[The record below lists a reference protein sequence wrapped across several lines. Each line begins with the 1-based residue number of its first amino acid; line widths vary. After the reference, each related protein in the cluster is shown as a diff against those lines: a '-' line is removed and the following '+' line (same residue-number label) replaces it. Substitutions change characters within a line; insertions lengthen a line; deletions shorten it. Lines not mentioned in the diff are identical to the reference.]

1 MWVRSEAR
9 SVRASV
15 LSFCPASL
23 PPAVLMVGGRLQQLR
38 EADAWAGK
46 NAAPTHPVPV
56 HHSVLAPC
64 PPQVIFTPRWPRLG
78 DLPPLP
84 SHCQRLG
91 SDGCLL
97 IGVSRGQVW
106 TGTDFSGPGSLR
118 TRAQRSGRRRG
129 LGLPSARPSSLLRK
143 PRPRQHPA
151 GDPGAAPRPLPPGSE
166 AASGTT
172 VPRDPLPNRLA
183 HADCLAAPSISHP
196 ATGRRLLTALNGQSR
211 ERGGGSSPS
220 RSTAVGEAW
229 RDAKGVGSSERS
241 ERWQA
246 GPPRNDDLGQ
256 RPRFAQK
263 ALVPATPVAA
273 PTRPG
278 PGGPRPAPVSNWLPR
293 DTWGKEA
300 WT

>member
-1 MWVRSEAR
+1 
-9 SVRASV
+9 
-15 LSFCPASL
+15 
-23 PPAVLMVGGRLQQLR
+23 MVGGRLQQLR

-78 DLPPLP
+78 DLP

-166 AASGTT
+166 AASGLT

-220 RSTAVGEAW
+220 RSTAVETGMQESRSRRRRVGLRPRKAQHP
-229 RDAKGVGSSERS
+229 GVLDQRGAATCGDPS
-241 ERWQA
+241 ERWKELS
-246 GPPRNDDLGQ
+246 P
-256 RPRFAQK
+256 
-263 ALVPATPVAA
+263 ALPEMYC
-273 PTRPG
+273 
-278 PGGPRPAPVSNWLPR
+278 GGVWAS
-293 DTWGKEA
+293 
-300 WT
+300 